1 MSMKSK
7 TGLFEMEAFETT
19 APVNTAAGFCACACA
34 CACSEPDS
42 VCVTG
47 SCCTYPSGDSCRCA
61 CACIGI

>member
-7 TGLFEMEAFETT
+7 TGLFEVEAFETA

-34 CACSEPDS
+34 CACAEPDT
-42 VCVTG
+42 VCAG
-47 SCCTYPSGDSCRCA
+47 SCCTYQNGSECACA